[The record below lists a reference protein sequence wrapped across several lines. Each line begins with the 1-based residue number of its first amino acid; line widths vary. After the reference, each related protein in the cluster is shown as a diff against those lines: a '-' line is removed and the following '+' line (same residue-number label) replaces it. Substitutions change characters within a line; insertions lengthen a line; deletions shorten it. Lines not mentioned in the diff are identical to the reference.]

1 MLKIFRT
8 TFKIYEMKYWINFLL
23 VLLTTTSA
31 FAQDPSAVEMADVMH
46 SNGKIYVVVA
56 VVMIIF
62 LGIVVNMIR
71 LEKKMNKIEKEQ
83 NA

>member
-1 MLKIFRT
+1 
-8 TFKIYEMKYWINFLL
+8 MKYWINFLL